1 MHTDPFTHDAY
12 KEEYIEDDDFKD
24 VSVCR
29 IKMGGILTNSWDASA
44 IYLKEDVIEV
54 VSVLYVWEDGMVWS

>member
-1 MHTDPFTHDAY
+1 MHTDPFTHDEY
-12 KEEYIEDDDFKD
+12 KEEYIEYDEFKD

-29 IKMGGILTNSWDASA
+29 IKMSGILTNSFAASA

-54 VSVLYVWEDGMVWS
+54 ASVLYVWEDGMV

>member
-12 KEEYIEDDDFKD
+12 KEEYIEDDDLKD

-29 IKMGGILTNSWDASA
+29 IKMSRRLTNSWAASA

-54 VSVLYVWEDGMVWS
+54 ASVLYVWEDGMGWS

>member
-24 VSVCR
+24 ASVCR
-29 IKMGGILTNSWDASA
+29 IRISGILTTSWAASA
-44 IYLKEDVIEV
+44 LYLKEDGIEAA
-54 VSVLYVWEDGMVWS
+54 SVLYVWEDGMVWS